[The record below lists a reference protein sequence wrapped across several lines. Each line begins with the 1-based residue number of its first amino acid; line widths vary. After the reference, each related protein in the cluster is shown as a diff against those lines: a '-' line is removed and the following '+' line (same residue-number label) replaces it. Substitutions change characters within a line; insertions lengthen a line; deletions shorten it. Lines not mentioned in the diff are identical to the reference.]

1 MPVLQMDVHRD
12 VKARVLEDSAGQ
24 RVSINHLVTKIVAG
38 ALEVSFDGNG
48 RASNG
53 PGELGEG
60 DFVAM
65 PIPFPTKIYDRI
77 QTEAE
82 RRQRERRRHAATGR
96 PPYPKAEVV
105 ERILCEHY
113 GLEYVPRPTG
123 RRRRA

>member
-12 VKARVLEDSAGQ
+12 VKAAILEDSTGQ
-24 RVSINHLVTKIVAG
+24 RVSINHLVTKIVAD
-38 ALEVSFDGNG
+38 ALELKFDGNG

-53 PGELGEG
+53 PGELGDGE
-60 DFVAM
+60 FLAM
-65 PIPFPTKIYDRI
+65 PIPFPPKVYDRI

-82 RRQRERRRHAATGR
+82 RRQRDRRRQATAGR